1 MSLDAQ
7 IINFAN
13 HGISYLTAIFSKIS
27 LATLL
32 RYAKSPLSILIPM
45 ALYPKSFKAN
55 ATAQKFNRP
64 LLFVKYIS
72 MKYLDN
78 YYYYYSIILLIIIKY
93 YMTSNPI
100 IRFLYYNSNSCT
112 KLSLN
117 LAILF
122 CENRFFALNF
132 SYSI

>member
-72 MKYLDN
+72 MKHLDN
-78 YYYYYSIILLIIIKY
+78 YYYYYSTILLIITKC
-93 YMTSNPI
+93 YMKSNPI
-100 IRFLYYNSNSCT
+100 IRFLYYNSNNYT

-122 CENRFFALNF
+122 CKKSFPCFEFLLFN
-132 SYSI
+132 